1 MGPEVRN
8 CFAFFFRGR
17 ERRER
22 ERGEEK
28 EKRQNK
34 KLTSTFFFL
43 FSQKTP
49 KNKSKGGPRTAEEE
63 QRLRDLEASFEYA
76 GKEMCAADGM
86 CQEKCPVKINTGE
99 LVKALRAEDMAARP
113 RASAVAMVRVGA
125 VWGAMG
131 RQGWAGRG
139 QALFAVLSGLLCRQA
154 RTSRPC
160 TADLF
165 GCVPARPTHRR
176 WPTTLAPPPG
186 PSTRCWARSTWRTA
200 CWAPRPSRPSPRRS
214 TRPAGTSCPSGT
226 PTCPRWVRGG
236 TVCGTV
242 CGTVYGG
249 VGGG

>member
-99 LVKALRAEDMAARP
+99 LVKSLRAEEVSEAHP
-113 RASAVAMVRVGA
+113 RAAAFALGLSKRMSTITAVVPPFLNLVDVARKVLGPTALESISGA
-125 VWGAMG
+125 LNKVSGRSIPTWNEYMPRGAKPLPTPPAPAPAEAKRKKVVYLPSCVTRMMG
-131 RQGWAGRG
+131 
-139 QALFAVLSGLLCRQA
+139 
-154 RTSRPC
+154 
-160 TADLF
+160 
-165 GCVPARPTHRR
+165 
-176 WPTTLAPPPG
+176 
-186 PSTRCWARSTWRTA
+186 
-200 CWAPRPSRPSPRRS
+200 
-214 TRPAGTSCPSGT
+214 PAGTDVVSSSSSSSSSSTST
-226 PTCPRWVRGG
+226 PDALLSL
-236 TVCGTV
+236 
-242 CGTVYGG
+242 
-249 VGGG
+249 